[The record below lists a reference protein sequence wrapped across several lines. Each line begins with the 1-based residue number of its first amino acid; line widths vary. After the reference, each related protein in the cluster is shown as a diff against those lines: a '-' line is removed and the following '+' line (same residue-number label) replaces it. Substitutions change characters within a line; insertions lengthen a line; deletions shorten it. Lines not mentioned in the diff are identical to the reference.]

1 MKSFIE
7 SVTPPNTAL
16 WGQAGLEPDAGPGTA
31 PDPTAPFMLS
41 ASLDS
46 QGDVVKWKT
55 SQPAG
60 VSGVIYSVQRAIDGG
75 GFVLLDSV
83 GGKTFTDETVPVG
96 TQSVSYTVR
105 AKRGTQMSAWSE
117 ALTIRFGRVGGG
129 GFAITST
136 ETGPVGGMKMAA

>member
-1 MKSFIE
+1 M
-7 SVTPPNTAL
+7 
-16 WGQAGLEPDAGPGTA
+16 
-31 PDPTAPFMLS
+31 APFMLS

-46 QGDVVKWKT
+46 QGDVIVKWKT
-55 SQPAG
+55 SQPPG
-60 VSGVIYSVQRAIDGG
+60 VSGVIHSVQRALDGG
-75 GFVLLDSV
+75 AYVLLDSV

-96 TQSVSYTVR
+96 TQSVSYTVK

-136 ETGPVGGMKMAA
+136 GTAPMKMAA